1 MGIHSESLAEESLK
15 AGAMRGY
22 ITHMK
27 VRINTI
33 KREVIMK
40 IKERIKTIIDDY
52 STANEEARERNK
64 IKSFFKGP
72 SEAAESPW
80 TYVKDPILLK
90 VKGHLATFHSLIDRI
105 RR

>member
-1 MGIHSESLAEESLK
+1 M
-15 AGAMRGY
+15 
-22 ITHMK
+22 
-27 VRINTI
+27 N
-33 KREVIMK
+33 

-90 VKGHLATFHSLIDRI
+90 VKGLASYIVTRI
-105 RR
+105 EKIKR

>member
-1 MGIHSESLAEESLK
+1 
-15 AGAMRGY
+15 
-22 ITHMK
+22 MK

-64 IKSFFKGP
+64 IKSFFKGDK
-72 SEAAESPW
+72 EAAESPW

-90 VKGHLATFHSLIDRI
+90 VKGHLATIKSLCDKI

>member
-1 MGIHSESLAEESLK
+1 MNEKI
-15 AGAMRGY
+15 
-22 ITHMK
+22 
-27 VRINTI
+27 
-33 KREVIMK
+33 IMK

-52 STANEEARERNK
+52 STANDEANERNK

-90 VKGHLATFHSLIDRI
+90 VKGHLATI
-105 RR
+105 RGVLNRYIR

>member
-1 MGIHSESLAEESLK
+1 M
-15 AGAMRGY
+15 M
-22 ITHMK
+22 

-52 STANEEARERNK
+52 SFAADEARERNK
-64 IKSFFKGP
+64 IKSYFKGP
-72 SEAAESPW
+72 TEADESPW

-90 VKGHLATFHSLIDRI
+90 VKGHLATFSSLIDRI
-105 RR
+105 KR